1 LRRRAFGAPFAGYR
15 LCEREE
21 GAMRLI
27 RGLLLALAF
36 GLLGAAPPGAI
47 TVKLIAINDFHG
59 YLQPGEKFQ
68 TTAPDGTKVNVP
80 VGGAAYL
87 ATAIAKIKAENPLN
101 AVVGA
106 GDMVG
111 ASPLTSAL
119 FHDEPTIDALGAA
132 GLEFTSVGNHEFDG
146 GRVELLRKQNGGCF
160 PGGKI
165 GSDTCMNGGAFAGA
179 AYKYLAANVVDTTTG
194 KTLFPPYAI
203 KYFDAG
209 NGKKIGIAFIGLVL
223 ADTPTIVSAS
233 GVRGLRFTDEA
244 ATVKALLPQIHAQGV
259 NAVVILIHQGIVP
272 TSEYDDHACTAA
284 AGDLLPILDK
294 LDPSIRLVI
303 SGHTHRAYICPH
315 GEGSHNRNVYYTSAG
330 RYGQIVSD
338 IDVTLDIASDT
349 ITGID
354 AHNKLVINDT
364 QPNPLA
370 SAFPAIA
377 PVPAIAANVARYVGA
392 SAPLVNRVVGK
403 ITADITKDGE
413 RKPMGESGE
422 TSIDDLVAESR
433 LAASAGPPL
442 NAQLA
447 FINGGGVRTAIP
459 YTSTVNGKSPGDV
472 TFGEASAVVPF
483 GDVLYTETLTGA
495 KVLTLLAQQF
505 EGKGDHELLGI
516 GGPLVYTWD
525 AAKPEGTNKIV
536 PGSVKYKGKP
546 IDPKALFNVTVDA
559 FMLGGGDNYTIL
571 AAGANKRTGAGD
583 LDAFIA
589 FLNAGAPV
597 APPKR
602 DHVTRLH

>member
-1 LRRRAFGAPFAGYR
+1 
-15 LCEREE
+15 
-21 GAMRLI
+21 MRHV
-27 RGLLLALAF
+27 RGLILMLAI
-36 GLLGAAPPGAI
+36 GILGAAPPGAI

-59 YLQPGEKFQ
+59 YLQPSEKFQ
-68 TTAPDGTKVNVP
+68 TTADDGKTKIAVP

-87 ATAIAKIKAENPLN
+87 AAAIAKIKAENPLN

-111 ASPLTSAL
+111 ASPLSSAL
-119 FHDEPTIDALGAA
+119 FHDEPTIEALGAA
-132 GLEFTSVGNHEFDG
+132 GLEYTSVGNHEFDG

-165 GSDTCMNGGAFAGA
+165 GTDTCMNAGTFSGA
-179 AYKYLAANVVDTTTG
+179 AYKYLAANVIDEKSG
-194 KTLFPPYAI
+194 KSLFAPYAI

-209 NGKKIGIAFIGLVL
+209 NGKRAGIAFIGLVL
-223 ADTPTIVSAS
+223 HDTPTIVAAA
-233 GVRGLRFTDEA
+233 GMRGLKITDEL
-244 ATVKALLPQIHAQGV
+244 ATINALVPAIHAQGV
-259 NAVVILIHQGIVP
+259 NAIVILIHQGVI
-272 TSEYDDHACTAA
+272 TNGSYDDHACPGAG
-284 AGDLLPILDK
+284 GDLLPILDK

-315 GEGSHNRNVYYTSAG
+315 GEGSKNPNVYYTSAG

-338 IDVTLDIASDT
+338 IDVMLDIASDT
-349 ITGID
+349 ITGVD

-370 SAFPAIA
+370 STVPALA
-377 PVPAIAANVARYVGA
+377 PVPAIAAAVARYVGA

-413 RKPMGESGE
+413 RKQSGESGE
-422 TSIDDLVAESR
+422 TAIDDAVAESR
-433 LAASAGPPL
+433 LAATAGKPFG
-442 NAQLA
+442 AQLA
-447 FINGGGVRTAIP
+447 FINGGGVRTTLP
-459 YTSTVNGKSPGDV
+459 YTSTVNGKTPGDV
-472 TFGEASAVVPF
+472 TFGEVSAVIPF
-483 GDVLYTETLTGA
+483 GDVLYTETVTGA
-495 KVLTLLAQQF
+495 KIITIIKQQF
-505 EGKGDHELLGI
+505 LGKGDHELLGI
-516 GGPLVYTWD
+516 GGPLTYTYD
-525 AAKPEGTNKIV
+525 ASKPDGTDKIV

-546 IDPKALFNVTVDA
+546 IDPKALFRITVDT
-559 FMLGGGDNYTIL
+559 FMLGGGDNYTVF
-571 AAGANKRTGAGD
+571 AAGANKKPAVND

-589 FLNAGAPV
+589 YLSAGAPV